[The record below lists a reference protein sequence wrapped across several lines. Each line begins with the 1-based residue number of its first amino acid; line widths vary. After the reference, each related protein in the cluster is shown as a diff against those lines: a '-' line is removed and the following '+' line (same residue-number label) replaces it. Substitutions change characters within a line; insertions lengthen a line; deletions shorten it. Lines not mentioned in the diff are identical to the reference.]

1 MGQIK
6 NIKLHIVTDIKG
18 QKVSS
23 TNTMA
28 TERTFIMIKPDGVAR
43 NLVAKIIE
51 RFEQRGYKL
60 VAMKFKTASRELLEK
75 HYADLSGKKFFPS
88 LVKHIAS
95 GPVVTMVWE
104 GKDVVRQGRVLLG
117 ETDPLK
123 SKPGSIRGDFSI
135 DMGRNI
141 IHGSD
146 SVESALKEIGLWFN
160 AEEVLD
166 WTHPLHAAT
175 YEYITDLCT
184 KPAVKPPPMLAFG
197 DLSSSS
203 GLKALNEHLAT
214 RSYIEGY
221 VPCQADVS
229 TLYSL
234 ASSPSAEYCHIARW
248 YRQIKSYSAKE
259 LESFPVLEST
269 LAPAPAAAKA
279 DEDDDDFDMFGSDE
293 EEEQE
298 TEEEK
303 KIREE
308 RLAAYHAK
316 KATKTAVI
324 AKSSLL
330 LDVKPWDDETDMVK
344 LEECVRTI
352 KCDGLVW
359 GHSKLVAV
367 GYGIKK
373 LQICAVIEDDKVSTD
388 WLDEEI
394 TKFDDHV
401 QSMDIA
407 KFNKI

>member
-1 MGQIK
+1 
-6 NIKLHIVTDIKG
+6 
-18 QKVSS
+18 
-23 TNTMA
+23 MA

-43 NLVAKIIE
+43 NLVAKIIQ

-60 VAMKFKTASRELLEK
+60 VAMKFMTAGTDLLNQ
-75 HYADLSGKKFFPS
+75 HYADLSSKPFFPS

-95 GPVVTMVWE
+95 GPVVPMVWE

-166 WTHPLHAAT
+166 WVHPLHAAT

-197 DLSSSS
+197 DLSTSS

-229 TLYSL
+229 IFSSL
-234 ASSPSAEYCHIARW
+234 ASTPSAEYCHLARW
-248 YRQIKSYSAKE
+248 YRHIKSYSAKE
-259 LESFPVLEST
+259 QESFPGVPEST
-269 LAPAPAAAKA
+269 QAPAPAAAKA
-279 DEDDDDFDMFGSDE
+279 DDDDDDFDIFGDDDE
-293 EEEQE
+293 EEEE

-303 KIREE
+303 RIKEE

-316 KATKTAVI
+316 KATKQAII

-330 LDVKPWDDETDMVK
+330 LDVKPWDDETDMAK
-344 LEECVRTI
+344 MEECVRTI
-352 KCDGLVW
+352 ECDGLVW
-359 GHSKLVAV
+359 GQSKLVPLA
-367 GYGIKK
+367 YGIKK

-394 TKFDDHV
+394 TKFSDYV

>member
-18 QKVSS
+18 KQVSPNLEKTP
-23 TNTMA
+23 TNQNNKMA

-43 NLVAKIIE
+43 NLVGKIVE

-60 VAMKFKTASRELLEK
+60 VAMKFMQASEEHLQK
-75 HYADLSGKKFFPS
+75 HYADLSSKPFFPS

-95 GPVVTMVWE
+95 GPVVPMVWE
-104 GKDVVRQGRVLLG
+104 GKDVVRQGRVMLG

-146 SVESALKEIGLWFN
+146 SVESALKEIGLWFS
-160 AEEVLD
+160 AEELVE
-166 WTHPLHAAT
+166 WAHPLHAAT

-184 KPAVKPPPMLAFG
+184 KPVAKPPPMLAFG
-197 DLSSSS
+197 DLSTSS

-293 EEEQE
+293 EEEEE

-316 KATKTAVI
+316 KSTKKA
-324 AKSSLL
+324 
-330 LDVKPWDDETDMVK
+330 
-344 LEECVRTI
+344 
-352 KCDGLVW
+352 
-359 GHSKLVAV
+359 
-367 GYGIKK
+367 
-373 LQICAVIEDDKVSTD
+373 
-388 WLDEEI
+388 
-394 TKFDDHV
+394 
-401 QSMDIA
+401 
-407 KFNKI
+407 